1 MNSKNALW
9 RKDVWHG
16 PALLGGARSDHCLL
30 KNRIEVCSVSRE
42 LTEGG
47 APHDLADRGGRSD
60 GVMLDDR
67 LLRTCWD
74 RARGRATLRT

>member
-1 MNSKNALW
+1 MYVMVQLFS
-9 RKDVWHG
+9 
-16 PALLGGARSDHCLL
+16 GAGSDHCLL

-42 LTEGG
+42 LAKGG

-60 GVMLDDR
+60 GVMLNDW

-74 RARGRATLRT
+74 RARGRAALRT